1 MRRNR
6 ELPGINQHLRKL
18 SERIRA
24 LRARRG
30 MTRKDLSRD
39 SNISERYLA
48 QLESGE
54 ANPSVAL
61 LWQIAHALAVDFH
74 DLIDDR
80 GEVPLASRELWDLL
94 QTLTPADQ
102 QLAYELLAPR
112 FRNSRTAHSGVALI
126 GLRGAGKTTLGKRLA
141 AALGVPFVRLSAV
154 IEAISGMALG
164 ELLSL
169 GGQKAY
175 RRTERQALEQVIRDY
190 PLAVVEAGGSLVS
203 ELSTFNLLRGAY
215 FTIWVRAKPE
225 DHMHRVICQ
234 GDTRPL
240 RGSQEAIDDL
250 RCILAEREPYYSSS
264 DYQIDTTGR
273 SIENCVRE
281 LEAVAAPHLQEPVAV
296 ASAPA

>member
-80 GEVPLASRELWDLL
+80 GKFPS
-94 QTLTPADQ
+94 PA
-102 QLAYELLAPR
+102 ESFGTSCRRSPR
-112 FRNSRTAHSGVALI
+112 PI
-126 GLRGAGKTTLGKRLA
+126 
-141 AALGVPFVRLSAV
+141 
-154 IEAISGMALG
+154 
-164 ELLSL
+164 
-169 GGQKAY
+169 
-175 RRTERQALEQVIRDY
+175 
-190 PLAVVEAGGSLVS
+190 
-203 ELSTFNLLRGAY
+203 
-215 FTIWVRAKPE
+215 
-225 DHMHRVICQ
+225 
-234 GDTRPL
+234 
-240 RGSQEAIDDL
+240 
-250 RCILAEREPYYSSS
+250 SSS
-264 DYQIDTTGR
+264 LT
-273 SIENCVRE
+273 NCWRP
-281 LEAVAAPHLQEPVAV
+281 ASATAAPPTA
-296 ASAPA
+296 A